1 MDEGE
6 EERVSDG
13 DDGDKESYERTSGS
27 PRGNR
32 PFILPKIGTVNDFL
46 PKMSGRVFKELHVRY
61 QILDHIPI
69 HLPRKSEKCYLRKTA
84 DVGMYDAMFIARL
97 RLSLMALHH

>member
-32 PFILPKIGTVNDFL
+32 PFILPKIGIVNDFL
-46 PKMSGRVFKELHVRY
+46 PKMSGKVFKELHVRY
-61 QILDHIPI
+61 
-69 HLPRKSEKCYLRKTA
+69 
-84 DVGMYDAMFIARL
+84 
-97 RLSLMALHH
+97 